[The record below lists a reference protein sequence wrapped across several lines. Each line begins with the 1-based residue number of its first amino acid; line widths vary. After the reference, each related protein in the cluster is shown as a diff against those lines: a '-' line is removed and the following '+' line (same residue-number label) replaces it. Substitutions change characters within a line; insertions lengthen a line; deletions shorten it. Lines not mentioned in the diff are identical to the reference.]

1 MIDHVLFGTMV
12 IEGETYRSDLI
23 IFPDGHV
30 KAGWRRK
37 AGHRLSCGDISDLTQ
52 GRVDVIVAGTGVNG
66 RMKPDEDVHR
76 ELRQRGIEFIA
87 LPNDEAVVLYNRLSA
102 KRRVGACFHL
112 TC

>member
-1 MIDHVLFGTMV
+1 MIDRFSFGTMV

-23 IFPDGHV
+23 IYPDGQV

-37 AGHRLSCGDISDLTQ
+37 SGHRLSCGDINDLMQQ
-52 GRVDVIVAGTGVNG
+52 GVDVIVSGTGVSG
-66 RMKPDEDVHR
+66 RMRPDEDIQR

-87 LPNDEAVVLYNRLSA
+87 LPNDEAVVLYNRLST
-102 KRRVGACFHL
+102 KRRVAACFHL